1 MNKKSLG
8 SYLALHRRGYLL
20 ASLWAALWAGLLAG
34 FFWYFRFDALA
45 LTKGDPAFDAMMQMP
60 VSENIRIT
68 RYAAVYLLM
77 PLSAMIAAGSVIIA
91 DTLLFLFNLDR
102 NRIWFLAIKWSF
114 RDWKALLVWL
124 AAFIAIYMAAALI
137 ERDYIFLISAALGI
151 SLLLVLPFVVLNK
164 DNVVSARA
172 KNFTRPKWPGSQ
184 PVLLAATFIAVAA
197 PISVFYDKFLETQLN
212 PALIFLFDRLQDLI
226 LAIVALV
233 LSCFWINRYKK
244 FNLGK
249 FISWKNV
256 GAYLSLNIMSGL
268 WLVLVLAPPLLF
280 ILVVEFFLLP
290 SILLANRESFEIYSM
305 LSGASQS
312 FGWISAYWWIALMP
326 LIWWMLIHA
335 YGRLVFLL
343 GLIEDNDSPQ
353 TRH

>member
-1 MNKKSLG
+1 MNKQSLG
-8 SYLALHRRGYLL
+8 SYLALHKRGYLL
-20 ASLWAALWAGLLAG
+20 ASLWAALWAGLLVG
-34 FFWYFRFDALA
+34 FFWYFRFDALG

-60 VSENIRIT
+60 ASENIRIT
-68 RYAAVYLLM
+68 RYAAMYLLI
-77 PLSAMIAAGSVIIA
+77 PLSAIIAAGSVIVV
-91 DTLLFLFNLDR
+91 DTLLFLFHLDR
-102 NRIWFLAIKWSF
+102 NKIWFHAIKWSLSG
-114 RDWKALLVWL
+114 WKALLVWL
-124 AAFIAIYMAAALI
+124 AAFSAIYMAAVLI

-164 DNVVSARA
+164 DNVVSASA
-172 KNFTRPKWPGSQ
+172 KSFTRPQWPGSQ

-197 PISVFYDKFLETQLN
+197 PLSVFYDKFLETQLN

-249 FISWKNV
+249 IISWKNV

-268 WLVLVLAPPLLF
+268 WLVLVLAPPLFF
-280 ILVVEFFLLP
+280 ISVIEFFLLP
-290 SILLANRESFEIYSM
+290 SILLANRENFEIYSM

-335 YGRLVFLL
+335 DGRLVFLL
-343 GLIEDNDSPQ
+343 GLIEDKDSPQ
-353 TRH
+353 TTH